1 MDWHYIQAFV
11 LGAVQGLTEFIPVS
25 SSGHLVIVRELWGI
39 PDQGNFFDAIL
50 HLATLIAIFIYFRSD
65 WVGMFKSWINGS
77 KVKRQTRLNRRLS
90 ALILLATLPALAI
103 GWWLH
108 QWVSDNFRGVVGVA
122 IFMLIVGVLFIIT
135 EKLVR
140 PKEDIN
146 QLNWARALG
155 IGLAQA
161 LAIIPGVSR
170 SGTTIVA
177 GMYMGLKRE
186 VAAKFSFLLAAP
198 VIAAAGSYALFQAIK
213 EGVILNDWLFWLIAF
228 VSSLAFGLLAI
239 KFLLSFLKKHS
250 LNIFAYYLIV
260 SGTALLVFNFVMQ

>member
-1 MDWHYIQAFV
+1 MEWHYIQAFV

-39 PDQGNFFDAIL
+39 PDQGYFFDAIL

-65 WVGMFKSWINGS
+65 WIEMLRSWINGS
-77 KVKRQTRLNRRLS
+77 KVKRQTRLSRRLS
-90 ALILLATLPALAI
+90 GFILIATLPALAI

-108 QWVSDNFRGVVGVA
+108 QWISDSFRNLVVIAV
-122 IFMLIVGVLFIIT
+122 FMIIVGVLFIIT
-135 EKLVR
+135 EKLVH

-155 IGLAQA
+155 VGLAQA
-161 LAIIPGVSR
+161 LAIIPGISR
-170 SGTTIVA
+170 SGATIVT

-198 VIAAAGSYALFQAIK
+198 VIAVAGLYSLFQAIK

-228 VSSLAFGLLAI
+228 VSALAFGLVAI
-239 KFLLSFLKKHS
+239 KFLLSFLKKYS
-250 LNIFAYYLIV
+250 LNIFAYYLV
-260 SGTALLVFNFVMQ
+260 ASGAALLVFNYTM

>member
-1 MDWHYIQAFV
+1 MHWHYIQAFV

-25 SSGHLVIVRELWGI
+25 SSGHLIIVRELWGI

-65 WVGMFKSWINGS
+65 WISMFKSWINGS
-77 KVKRQTRLNRRLS
+77 KVKRQTRLSRRLTV
-90 ALILLATLPALAI
+90 LILIATLPALAI

-108 QWVSDNFRGVVGVA
+108 QWISSSFRGLVAVA
-122 IFMLIVGVLFIIT
+122 IFMLIVGILFMIT
-135 EKLVR
+135 EKLIR
-140 PKEDIN
+140 PKEDIS

-155 IGLAQA
+155 VGLAQA

-170 SGTTIVA
+170 SGATIVT

-198 VIAAAGSYALFQAIK
+198 VIAVAGLYSLFQAIK
-213 EGVILNDWLFWLIAF
+213 EGIILHDWLFWLIAF
-228 VSSLAFGLLAI
+228 AASLVFGLLAI
-239 KFLLSFLKKHS
+239 KFLLSFLKKYS
-250 LNIFAYYLIV
+250 LNIFAYYLVI
-260 SGTALLVFNFVMQ
+260 SGTALLVFNFVVQ